1 MTWLRI
7 GVVGAGA
14 FGRRHIGIAANE
26 PMCRVVAIADPTS
39 AAKEYAAQSGFQY
52 FPTPEEMLDHAQLD
66 GAIIATPNA
75 MHAPVGLACAA
86 RGVHMLVEKP
96 IAETV
101 ANATD
106 LSNAAER
113 AGVALLVG
121 HHRRYN
127 PIMEKARELVQGGRI
142 GRLVNVAALWLLQK
156 PDDYFDV
163 HWRVEPAG
171 GGPVL
176 INLIHDI
183 DDLRYVC
190 GDIASIAAITGSA
203 IRGHQVEDS
212 AAISL
217 RFGSGALGTVTV
229 SDAAAAPWSWEI
241 TSGEAPNYPQ
251 RPENCYLFAG
261 TEGSL
266 TVPKL
271 ELWRYAGDKGW
282 QAPLSREVLTVT
294 HQDPLARQLRHFCR
308 VIRGEESPRITGV
321 DATRTLAATLAVH
334 EAARTGRTIDLR

>member
-1 MTWLRI
+1 MTLLRI

-14 FGRRHIGIAANE
+14 FGRRHIDIAANE
-26 PMCRVVAIADPTS
+26 PMCRIVAIADPTS
-39 AAKEYAAQSGFQY
+39 AAKEYAAHSGFQY
-52 FPTPEEMLDHAQLD
+52 FPTAEEMLDRAQLD

-75 MHAPVGLACAA
+75 MHAPAGLACAA

-101 ANATD
+101 AAATE
-106 LSNAAER
+106 LANAAER

-127 PIMEKARELVQGGRI
+127 PILEKARELVQGGRI

-156 PDDYFDV
+156 HDDYFDV
-163 HWRVEPAG
+163 RWRVDPAG

-176 INLIHDI
+176 INLIHDL

-190 GDIASIAAITGSA
+190 GDIASIAAITGNA
-203 IRGHQVEDS
+203 IRGFQVEDS

-217 RFGSGALGTVTV
+217 RFESGALGTVTV

-251 RPENCYLFAG
+251 RPENCYFFAG

-271 ELWRYAGDKGW
+271 ELWRYSGDKGW
-282 QAPLSREVLTVT
+282 HAPLSREVLTVT
-294 HQDPLARQLRHFCR
+294 HEDPLARQLRHFCR
-308 VIRGEESPRITGV
+308 VIRGEETPRITGM
-321 DATRTLAATLAVH
+321 DATRTLAATLAVN